1 MSWLSWLVG
10 KDNVVSTVVDKVSK
24 GADEL
29 HFSGE
34 EKAKDT
40 AAFETEITKR
50 WTADK
55 EAPITRLVR
64 PVSYLFVTV
73 VTFTFGALDASLES
87 FKIEEIYKLACAIFP
102 QGKRN
107 LFLKV
112 INPTMQFLMRY
123 R

>member
-87 FKIEEIYKLACAIFP
+87 FKISDEWLSFYTQIYIAMTIAYFGSRGYEKVK
-102 QGKRN
+102 GK
-107 LFLKV
+107 
-112 INPTMQFLMRY
+112 
-123 R
+123 